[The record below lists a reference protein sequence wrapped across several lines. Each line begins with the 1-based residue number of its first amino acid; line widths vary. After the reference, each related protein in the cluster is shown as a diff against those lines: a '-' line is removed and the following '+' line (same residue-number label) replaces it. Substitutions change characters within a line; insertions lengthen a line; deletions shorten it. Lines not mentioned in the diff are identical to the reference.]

1 MLKLVARRWNFIL
14 TKSFPVAPDD
24 LTAEWLR
31 SVTHLPVENFSVSSL
46 GEGVGVLGSV
56 NRIHLQA
63 QGGPATLIVKFSTR
77 VAENRAVALT
87 YDMYR
92 REINFY
98 RELAAAVPIR
108 TPRCLAAEYDDDSD
122 DFVLLLEDL
131 ADCRQG
137 DQVAGAGLA
146 EAEAVVDTLAALH
159 AATWQQSLA
168 GPWQQSLA
176 GPWQQSL
183 AGVPSHNIPAQ
194 RTGIAEGLRQ
204 GWPVVTSR
212 FPELISAQ
220 ARECVPDL
228 ADQIGQLISLLTA
241 DKQCLVHADVRLD
254 NILFDG
260 DTPVLVDW
268 QSACL
273 CSGEQDLAY
282 FLTQSLPDALRD
294 EHLDQLIQ
302 RYHQALCAGGVREHS
317 LSDCRE
323 RFRIAALYLLAWA
336 VLIAGTLDMGNER
349 GLALARALLSR
360 SLNSV
365 EALDGFAL
373 LR

>member
-1 MLKLVARRWNFIL
+1 M
-14 TKSFPVAPDD
+14 
-24 LTAEWLR
+24 
-31 SVTHLPVENFSVSSL
+31 
-46 GEGVGVLGSV
+46 
-56 NRIHLQA
+56 
-63 QGGPATLIVKFSTR
+63 
-77 VAENRAVALT
+77 RAGT
-87 YDMYR
+87 
-92 REINFY
+92 
-98 RELAAAVPIR
+98 
-108 TPRCLAAEYDDDSD
+108 
-122 DFVLLLEDL
+122 
-131 ADCRQG
+131 
-137 DQVAGAGLA
+137 
-146 EAEAVVDTLAALH
+146 
-159 AATWQQSLA
+159 
-168 GPWQQSLA
+168 
-176 GPWQQSL
+176 
-183 AGVPSHNIPAQ
+183 
-194 RTGIAEGLRQ
+194 
-204 GWPVVTSR
+204 
-212 FPELISAQ
+212 
-220 ARECVPDL
+220 L
-228 ADQIGQLISLLTA
+228 ADQIGQLISRLTA

-294 EHLDQLIQ
+294 EHLDALIQ
-302 RYHQALCAGGVREHS
+302 RYHKALCAGGVREHS

-323 RFRIAALYLLAWA
+323 RFRIATLYLLAWA